1 MAAPRLT
8 SWTRFGGY
16 LGEVWPLASFVH
28 KSKLNGEDSITIETL
43 DAPPLAKGTYLLWAD
58 DEGVWHEHIVTNI
71 EQGHSSSRKSWKTYA
86 VASICEL
93 AQDYIL
99 DKRPGAQTPTTATA
113 ALTSILDGT
122 RWVAGNVDVS
132 GRNGTSVYHKSAYE
146 GLSALVKAWG
156 GQMAPEIT
164 VSPLQG
170 VTARAVA
177 WRDHLGHVTP
187 QRRLE
192 FGRDL
197 GGITRTVD
205 DASPITACYAW
216 GKGEQLDSGGYGRR
230 IGIESVTPDGLPYV
244 HDDSLLSQWGIPG
257 PNGALVHRFGEL
269 VDGNCEDPAKLKAE
283 ADAYLAAHCTPTV
296 SYKGDVAAYADVG
309 ADVEGLH
316 LGDELQVV
324 DADIGVRVQARVI
337 ELSRDYVDPSKTKVT
352 LGNFLGTLA
361 DQFGALK
368 ADVSSLLSK
377 SSGWDVVED
386 AGTSYIEQVMST
398 MNDMFDQSGGYVT
411 FDPATGIT
419 VMDAATFDD
428 ATSAMQINGLGFRIA
443 NSKSGDA
450 WVWRTFGTG
459 AGFVADDII
468 AGVLTAILIQSATD
482 PTHNYLNLQ
491 TGVGQWMQ
499 LIVGKVGVSANTYAE
514 IGTTNVIYPNAA
526 DGSISR
532 MSGQGIQFYKS
543 NKLVFNVLYADQGV
557 YVQDF
562 DASGNVRGLL
572 CLRTSGSAITTV
584 NGSKIMTFDIW
595 QTGMTFT
602 YWDGS
607 ASHSTTIPPGYT
619 LGYVHRLYNNN
630 SSDHFWTI
638 DAAEVARLV
647 QAGWTEEANAG
658 FYAFA
663 KN

>member
-16 LGEVWPLASFVH
+16 LGEVWPLVSFVH
-28 KSKLNGEDSITIETL
+28 KAKLNGEDSITFETL

-71 EQGHSSSRKSWKTYA
+71 EQGHSASRKSWKTYA

-93 AQDYIL
+93 AQDYIV

-132 GRNGTSVYHKSAYE
+132 GRNGASVYHKSAYE
-146 GLSALVKAWG
+146 GLSALVGAWG
-156 GQMAPEIT
+156 GQMIPEIT

-230 IGIESVTPDGLPYV
+230 IGIDSVTPDGLPYV
-244 HDDSLLSQWGIPG
+244 HDDSLLATWGIPG
-257 PNGALVHRFGEL
+257 PNGTLVHRFGEL
-269 VDGNCEDPAKLKAE
+269 VDGNCEDPQKLKAE

-324 DADIGVRVQARVI
+324 DAGIDIRVQARVI
-337 ELSRDYVDPSKTKVT
+337 ELIRDYVDPSKTKVT

-386 AGTSYIEQVMST
+386 AGQTYIEQVMST

-419 VMDAATFDD
+419 VMDAAMFDD

-459 AGFVADDII
+459 AGFVADEII
-468 AGVLTAILIQSATD
+468 TGVLTAILIQSATD

-491 TGVGQWMQ
+491 TGVGQWLQ
-499 LIVGKVGVSANTYAE
+499 LIVGKVGVSADTYAE

-526 DGSISR
+526 DGAITR

-562 DASGNVRGLL
+562 DANGNVRGLL
-572 CLRTSGSAITTV
+572 CLRASGSAITTV

-619 LGYVHRLYNNN
+619 LGYVHRLVNPNGE
-630 SSDHFWTI
+630 HFWTI
-638 DAAEVARLV
+638 DAAEVASLV
-647 QAGWTEEANAG
+647 RVGWTEESNAG